1 MNLQTAAPSECASDL
16 TVYNPEFPGICVD
29 ASGEVVLHHG
39 GRPSQAVR
47 AEILAIKD
55 RLLSAEGLQIGMRVE
70 HELVDGMYVRRLLI
84 PAKTLLVGKIHRK
97 DCINVVESGD
107 ISVMTEFGSRRL
119 KPGWMGTSRTGI
131 CKLGYA
137 HVDTVFVNIFRTDRT
152 VIEEIEGEIA
162 CESFE
167 ALVADQTNEVLQ

>member
-1 MNLQTAAPSECASDL
+1 MDLQPIPDSGQAL
-16 TVYNPEFPGICVD
+16 TVFNPEFPGICLD
-29 ASGEVVLHHG
+29 SAGDVVLFHG
-39 GRPSQAVR
+39 GRPNEQVR

-55 RLLSAEGLQIGMRVE
+55 RLLLAEGLQIAMAVE

-119 KPGWMGTSRTGI
+119 KPGWMGTSRSGI

-137 HVDTVFVNIFRTDRT
+137 HEDTVFVNIFRTDRT
-152 VIEEIEGEIA
+152 SIDEIEDEIA

-167 ALVADQTNEVLQ
+167 ALHGEQRSEVML